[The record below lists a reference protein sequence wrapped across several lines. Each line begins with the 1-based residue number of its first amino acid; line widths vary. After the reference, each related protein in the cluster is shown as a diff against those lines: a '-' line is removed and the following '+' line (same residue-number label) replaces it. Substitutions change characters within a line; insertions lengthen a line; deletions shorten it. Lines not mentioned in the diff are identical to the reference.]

1 MVALA
6 KIVKSDSHINYVC
19 QIYGPH
25 EAEYQPGP
33 ADYAFGRFVR
43 IAVRSEHADDPDAV
57 LRQIRGESQE
67 PVTYAIGVIYDTI
80 LFNPTYGSLGP
91 RLSNETQVELFSP
104 DYVAEKAIMVYVM
117 VLGMMEVR
125 HSEGA
130 AREVLATMHGVPLLS
145 LELGSEIETMTDEEV
160 CAFHFFSDASGGPG
174 KQQPYLHMG
183 YLPHI
188 IAQRSSLLPMVTLR
202 IIDQLEHLF
211 PQHLS
216 LLSIVKRNF
225 AWRLKV
231 ETTG

>member
-1 MVALA
+1 MIVLG

-19 QIYGPH
+19 QIYGPR
-25 EAEYQPGP
+25 EVEIQPAP

-43 IAVRSEHADDPDAV
+43 ISIRSGQVDDPEIALDRA
-57 LRQIRGESQE
+57 LGIRND
-67 PVTYAIGVIYDTI
+67 PVTYAVGVIYDTI
-80 LFNPTYGSLGP
+80 LVNPAFGSLGP

-104 DYVAEKAIMVYVM
+104 DYISEKAVMIYVM
-117 VLGMMEVR
+117 VLGTMELR
-125 HSEGA
+125 PQGDDET
-130 AREVLATMHGVPLLS
+130 LATMHGVPLFS
-145 LELGSEIETMTDEEV
+145 LELGSEIEIMTDDEV
-160 CAFHFFSDASGGPG
+160 RAFHFFSDGVVGPG
-174 KQQPYLHMG
+174 AEQKPYLHMG

-202 IIDQLEHLF
+202 IIDQLEQLF
-211 PQHLS
+211 PRNVA